1 MTIKPTSEQINT
13 LQKLFNTGVERA
25 NTMLNYLTEW
35 PLHLQM
41 SAIEILSSQQLQA
54 KLEQRVNTEYVAAME
69 LAVRG
74 EFEAV
79 AQLIFPADSAA
90 TLVEVLADPD
100 RRNLDQDA
108 LKMKTLSEV
117 GNIFFNGVMGSLSN
131 VINGG
136 ITYMAPT
143 YKENTVKHL
152 LASSDSNVNATA
164 ILGRIQFKIEQI
176 QVKGDIILFFK
187 IYPFENLLEDIAH
200 VK

>member
-1 MTIKPTSEQINT
+1 MSIQPTSEQIKI

-41 SAIEILSSQQLQA
+41 SAIEILSSQQLQTR
-54 KLEQRVNTEYVAAME
+54 LEQRVGKESVAAME

-79 AQLIFPADSAA
+79 AQLIFPTDSAA

-100 RRNLDQDA
+100 RRTLDRET
-108 LKMKTLSEV
+108 LKVKTLSEV

-136 ITYMAPT
+136 ITYMAPS
-143 YKENTVKHL
+143 YKENSIQRL
-152 LASSDSNVNATA
+152 LASSESNINAVA
-164 ILGRIQFKIEQI
+164 LLGRIQFKIEQI

-187 IYPFENLLEDIAH
+187 IHPFATLLEDINQN
-200 VK
+200 K

>member
-100 RRNLDQDA
+100 RRNLDQDT

-117 GNIFFNGVMGSLSN
+117 GNIFFNGLMGSLSN

-152 LASSDSNVNATA
+152 LASSDSNIKAVA

-176 QVKGDIILFFK
+176 QVKGEIILFLK
-187 IYPFENLLEDIAH
+187 IYPFENLLEDITQN
-200 VK
+200 K

>member
-152 LASSDSNVNATA
+152 LSSSDSNVNAVA

-176 QVKGDIILFFK
+176 QVKGEIILFFK
-187 IYPFENLLEDIAH
+187 IYPFENLLEDITH

>member
-1 MTIKPTSEQINT
+1 MTIKTTSEQINT
-13 LQKLFNTGVERA
+13 LQKLFNTGVERS

-41 SAIEILSSQQLQA
+41 SAIEILSSQQLQT

-100 RRNLDQDA
+100 RRNLDQEA

-187 IYPFENLLEDIAH
+187 IYPFENLLEDITLN
-200 VK
+200 K

>member
-1 MTIKPTSEQINT
+1 MKPTSEQINT

-100 RRNLDQDA
+100 RRNLDQDT

-117 GNIFFNGVMGSLSN
+117 GNIFFNGLMGSLSN

-152 LASSDSNVNATA
+152 LASSDSNIKAVA

-176 QVKGDIILFFK
+176 QVKGEIILFLK
-187 IYPFENLLEDIAH
+187 IYPFENLLEDITQN
-200 VK
+200 K